1 MNLEM
6 LNERLR
12 DMGARKDQLRSP
24 VVQWML
30 EIFAGMD
37 EQGKEAIEALHDVID
52 GKDEEYRKKEWQL
65 TMREAGLEDREND
78 ITFNLERIDLL
89 QQDLEKRENALD
101 IAMQTMREMETAEA
115 RDKVRLAALYD
126 EKIKAFIHDD
136 YDQRQAH
143 PTSYAQGL
151 GNILGGILHEK

>member
-52 GKDEEYRKKEWQL
+52 GKDEEYRQKEKEISRRQEKL
-65 TMREAGLEDREND
+65 REREID
-78 ITFNLERIDLL
+78 ITRNLERIGLL

-101 IAMQTMREMETAEA
+101 IAMQEMREMETAEA
-115 RDKVRLAALYD
+115 RDSIRLYVLFNEALDAVMKSDPEHRKV
-126 EKIKAFIHDD
+126 
-136 YDQRQAH
+136 H
-143 PTSYAQGL
+143 PTAYAQGL
-151 GNILGGILHEK
+151 GNIFRGKVL